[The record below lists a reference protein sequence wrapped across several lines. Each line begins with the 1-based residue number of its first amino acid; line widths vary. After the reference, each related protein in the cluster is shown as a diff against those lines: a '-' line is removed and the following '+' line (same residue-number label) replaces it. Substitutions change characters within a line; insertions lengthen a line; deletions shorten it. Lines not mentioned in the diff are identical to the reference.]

1 MAGKSRLP
9 KLALNA
15 EQLAELQQLSQS
27 RTASLR
33 EVERARILCRYHA
46 GETVTAIARVME
58 ITRKSVRKWIDKALA
73 MGAKAALKDAY
84 HRPRAPVITE
94 EARAWVIHLA
104 CSKPK
109 QLGYAAELWTRSL
122 LARHVRREAIQAGHP
137 SLSRA
142 AKATVHRIL
151 AEQPLHPERVRY
163 YLEKRDPAF
172 EARMRDVLLVY
183 QEVALQNETPKGG
196 EGQSTVITVS
206 VDEKPGL
213 QAIANTAPDLP
224 PVPGKHPDVGRD
236 HEYKRLGTCSIL
248 AALDLHDG
256 HVTARVERRHRSREF
271 IGLLKDL
278 DQHYPADCTLR
289 IILDNHSAHI
299 SKETQAFLATRPNR
313 FQYVLTPKHG
323 SWLNIV
329 ETLFGKMART
339 FLRHIRVHSWEE
351 LRERILLGISEIN
364 AAPVVHRWKKFDTL
378 ATSSQDSVC

>member
-1 MAGKSRLP
+1 MAGKTRLP
-9 KLALNA
+9 KLALTA
-15 EQLAELQQLSQS
+15 EQLSELHQLSQS
-27 RTASLR
+27 RTASVR
-33 EVERARILCRYHA
+33 EVQRARILCRYHS
-46 GETVTAIARVME
+46 GETITAIARTMAM
-58 ITRKSVRKWIDKALA
+58 TRKSVRKWIDKALA
-73 MGAKAALKDAY
+73 MGAEAALKDAY

-109 QLGYAAELWTRSL
+109 ELGYAAELWTRSL
-122 LARHVRREAIQAGHP
+122 LAQHVRREAISAGHP
-137 SLSRA
+137 SLLRA
-142 AKATVHRIL
+142 AKATVQRIL
-151 AEQPLHPERVRY
+151 AEQPLHPERIRY

-183 QEVALQNETPKGG
+183 QEVALQNEAQRV
-196 EGQSTVITVS
+196 GQERPTVITVS

-213 QAIANTAPDLP
+213 QAIANTADDLP
-224 PVPGKHPDVGRD
+224 PVPGKHPNVGRD

-248 AALDLHDG
+248 AALDLHEG

-271 IGLLKDL
+271 IALLKDL
-278 DQHYPADCTLR
+278 DLYYPADCTVR
-289 IILDNHSAHI
+289 IVLDNHSAHI

-351 LRERILLGISEIN
+351 LRERILLGIAEIN
-364 AAPVVHRWKKFDTL
+364 AAPVVHRWKKFAAL
-378 ATSSQDSVC
+378 APDSQDTIY

>member
-1 MAGKSRLP
+1 MAGKTRLP
-9 KLALNA
+9 KLALSA
-15 EQLAELQQLSQS
+15 EQLSELRQLSQS
-27 RTASLR
+27 RTAPIR
-33 EVERARILCRYHA
+33 EVQRARILCRYHA
-46 GETVTAIARVME
+46 GETITGISRALQ
-58 ITRKSVRKWIDKALA
+58 ITRKSARKWIDKALA
-73 MGAKAALKDAY
+73 MGAEAALKDAY
-84 HRPRAPVITE
+84 HRPRDPVITE
-94 EARAWVIHLA
+94 QARAWVVHLA

-109 QLGYAAELWTRSL
+109 DLGYAAELWTRSL
-122 LARHVRREAIQAGHP
+122 LAQHVRREALRAGHP

-142 AKATVHRIL
+142 VKATVQRIL

-183 QEVALQNETPKGG
+183 QEVALQNQARRS
-196 EGQSTVITVS
+196 GQERPTVITVS

-224 PVPGKHPDVGRD
+224 PVPGKHASLSRD
-236 HEYKRLGTCSIL
+236 HEYKRLGTCTIL
-248 AALDLHDG
+248 AALDLHEG

-271 IGLLKDL
+271 IALLKDL
-278 DQHYPADCTLR
+278 DQHYPAGCTIR

-299 SKETQAFLATRPNR
+299 SKETRTYLASRPNR

-339 FLRHIRVHSWEE
+339 FLRHIRVQSWEE
-351 LRERILLGISEIN
+351 LRERILLGIAEIN
-364 AAPVVHRWKKFDTL
+364 AAPVVHRWKQF
-378 ATSSQDSVC
+378 APAPVSQDIV

>member
-1 MAGKSRLP
+1 
-9 KLALNA
+9 
-15 EQLAELQQLSQS
+15 
-27 RTASLR
+27 
-33 EVERARILCRYHA
+33 
-46 GETVTAIARVME
+46 
-58 ITRKSVRKWIDKALA
+58 
-73 MGAKAALKDAY
+73 
-84 HRPRAPVITE
+84 VITE

-109 QLGYAAELWTRSL
+109 DLGYAAELWTRSL
-122 LARHVRREAIQAGHP
+122 LAQHVRREAMQAGHP

-142 AKATVHRIL
+142 AKATVQRIL

-172 EARMRDVLLVY
+172 EVRMRDVLLVY
-183 QEVALQNETPKGG
+183 QEVALQNEAQRAGDQRPAI
-196 EGQSTVITVS
+196 VTVS

-224 PVPGKHPDVGRD
+224 PVPGKHPGVCRD

-248 AALDLHDG
+248 AALDLHEG

-271 IGLLKDL
+271 IALLKDL
-278 DQHYPADCTLR
+278 DRYYPADCIIR

-299 SKETQAFLATRPNR
+299 SKETRTFLASRPNR

-339 FLRHIRVHSWEE
+339 FLRHIRVQSWEE
-351 LRERILLGISEIN
+351 LRQLRRS
-364 AAPVVHRWKKFDTL
+364 
-378 ATSSQDSVC
+378 

>member
-1 MAGKSRLP
+1 MAGKTRLP
-9 KLALNA
+9 QLALSA
-15 EQLAELQQLSQS
+15 EQLSELRQLSQS
-27 RTASLR
+27 RTAPIR
-33 EVERARILCRYHA
+33 EVQRARILCRYHA
-46 GETVTAIARVME
+46 GETITGISRALK
-58 ITRKSVRKWIDKALA
+58 ITRKSARKWIDKALA
-73 MGAKAALKDAY
+73 MGAEAALKDAY
-84 HRPRAPVITE
+84 HRPRDPVITE
-94 EARAWVIHLA
+94 QARAWVVHLA

-109 QLGYAAELWTRSL
+109 DLGYAAELWTRSL
-122 LARHVRREAIQAGHP
+122 LAQHVRREALRAGHP

-142 AKATVHRIL
+142 VKATVQRIL

-183 QEVALQNETPKGG
+183 QEVALQNQARRS
-196 EGQSTVITVS
+196 GQERPTVITVS

-224 PVPGKHPDVGRD
+224 PVPGKHASLSRD
-236 HEYKRLGTCSIL
+236 HEYKRLGTCTIL
-248 AALDLHDG
+248 AALDLHEG

-271 IGLLKDL
+271 IALLKDL
-278 DQHYPADCTLR
+278 DQHYPAGCTIR

-299 SKETQAFLATRPNR
+299 SKETRTYLASRPNR

-339 FLRHIRVHSWEE
+339 FLRHIRVQSWEE
-351 LRERILLGISEIN
+351 LRERILLGIAEIN
-364 AAPVVHRWKKFDTL
+364 AAPVVHRWKQF
-378 ATSSQDSVC
+378 APAPVSQDTV